1 MGTTYA
7 IGSDGNIE
15 LPSGFNAQLQSW
27 SCNISRSTQ
36 VVTGFTDTGQRRKQ
50 STLVDV
56 TGSAG
61 AIPIYNAS
69 TTQPFNLSGTTMDDA
84 AGGTV
89 SLFVSAL
96 VSMRSSLRMR
106 SLSNRTERSRLLST
120 SRWRTTAVR
129 LSSGSRLD
137 TCLTTPSVLTET

>member
-89 SLFVSAL
+89 SLFV
-96 VSMRSSLRMR
+96 RD
-106 SLSNRTERSRLLST
+106 N
-120 SRWRTTAVR
+120 TTAAQDVSISFNAVF
-129 LSSGSRLD
+129 SSYAFSVEQDGAQS
-137 TCLTTPSVLTET
+137 LTFNFEMADDSGPTLVWFEA